1 MAVFFGGA
9 RKQNNDSVR
18 DFQRKV
24 ASNAR
29 GVDRDIARL
38 DQQETVLQR
47 ALAGCAKDSSKLDVA
62 TAKAQEIVRLR
73 AHRGRLYTVKAHM
86 TGLSQQLQTVQTSGK
101 IQETIAVTGQMLAAL
116 NGKFDAAAIAR
127 MLADYERQNMQMTAK
142 QELVDDALESGFEA
156 DGEREDCNQAVA
168 DVLTEAGLDIAAKL
182 ARREPVVTA
191 AESDIAA
198 RLERLRVA

>member
-1 MAVFFGGA
+1 MSFLFGGE
-9 RKQNNDSVR
+9 RKQSNDSVR

-29 GVDRDIARL
+29 GVERDIARL

-47 ALAGCAKDSSKLDVA
+47 ALAGCAKDTSKLAVA

-73 AHRGRLYTVKAHM
+73 AHRSRLYTVKAHM

-101 IQETIAVTGQMLAAL
+101 IQETIAMTGQMLQAL

-127 MLADYERQNMQMTAK
+127 MLADYERQNVQMTAK
-142 QELVDDALESGFEA
+142 QELVDDALEAGFEA

-168 DVLTEAGLDIAAKL
+168 DVLMEAGLDAAARL
-182 ARREPVVTA
+182 ARREPAVSP

>member
-9 RKQNNDSVR
+9 RKQSNDSIR
-18 DFQRKV
+18 DFQRRV

-29 GVDRDIARL
+29 GVERDIARL
-38 DQQETVLQR
+38 DQQETLLQR
-47 ALAGCAKDSSKLDVA
+47 ALAGCAKDTSKLGVA

-73 AHRGRLYTVKAHM
+73 AHRSRLYTVKAHM
-86 TGLSQQLQTVQTSGK
+86 TGLSQQLQTVQSSGK
-101 IQETIAVTGQMLAAL
+101 IQETIAMTGQMLQAL

-127 MLADYERQNMQMTAK
+127 MLADYERQNVQMTAK
-142 QELVDDALESGFEA
+142 QELVDDALEAGFEA

-168 DVLTEAGLDIAAKL
+168 DVLTEAGLDAAARL
-182 ARREPVVTA
+182 ARREPVVSP

>member
-1 MAVFFGGA
+1 MSFLFGGE
-9 RKQNNDSVR
+9 RKQSNDSIR

-24 ASNAR
+24 VSNAR
-29 GVDRDIARL
+29 GVERDIARL

-47 ALAGCAKDSSKLDVA
+47 GLAGCAKDTSKLGVA

-73 AHRGRLYTVKAHM
+73 AHRARLYTVKAHM

-101 IQETIAVTGQMLAAL
+101 IQETIAMTGQMLQAL

-127 MLADYERQNMQMTAK
+127 MLSDYERQNVQMTAK

-156 DGEREDCNQAVA
+156 DGEKEDCNQAVA
-168 DVLTEAGLDIAAKL
+168 DVLMEAGLDAAARL
-182 ARREPVVTA
+182 ARREPVVSP

>member
-1 MAVFFGGA
+1 MSFLFGGA
-9 RKQNNDSVR
+9 RKQNNDSIR

-29 GVDRDIARL
+29 GVERDIARL

-47 ALAGCAKDSSKLDVA
+47 ALAGCAKDTSKLGVA

-73 AHRGRLYTVKAHM
+73 AHRSRLYTVKAHM

-101 IQETIAVTGQMLAAL
+101 IQETIAMTGQMLQAL

-127 MLADYERQNMQMTAK
+127 MLADYERQNVQMTAK
-142 QELVDDALESGFEA
+142 QELVDDALEAGFEA

-168 DVLTEAGLDIAAKL
+168 DVLTEAGLDAAARL
-182 ARREPVVTA
+182 ARREPVVSP